1 MSDNPRNEKM
11 GVGEE
16 IDPGEPIAALAQFEE
31 DISSDMIVRTRRA
44 IQRRTVVGQLTS
56 FAATMPL
63 VVLREFWQVL
73 NDDSVQ

>member
-1 MSDNPRNEKM
+1 M

-16 IDPGEPIAALAQFEE
+16 IDPGEPITELAHFEQ
-31 DISSDMIVRTRRA
+31 DTSSDLIVRTRRA

-63 VVLREFWQVL
+63 VVLREFWLVF
-73 NDDSVQ
+73 NHDSAQ